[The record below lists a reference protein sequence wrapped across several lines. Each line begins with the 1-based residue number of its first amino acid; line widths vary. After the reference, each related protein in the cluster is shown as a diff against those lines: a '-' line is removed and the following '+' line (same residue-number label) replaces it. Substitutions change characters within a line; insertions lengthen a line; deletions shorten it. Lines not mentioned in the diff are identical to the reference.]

1 MSTSTLLHVAK
12 VALLM
17 LGIAAYYFTWHLLIN
32 NGTQNLMAD
41 IRDNGPHHLPG
52 TREPLVQKCE
62 HHLLAFDLNID
73 ATHLQRLAL
82 LRSYPSHFQLLA
94 QFTNTSYLDTGIR
107 LVDYQLTVL
116 NVFFYPL
123 LSGSH
128 PSASLQLYHF
138 AGSCFAGYALLLVE
152 GLRNGNRWTTIALY
166 VILVP
171 LPFTKSP
178 RRCLDSQY
186 SALLPGAS

>member
-1 MSTSTLLHVAK
+1 MSTSKLLHVAK
-12 VALLM
+12 AGLLM
-17 LGIAAYYFTWHLLIN
+17 LGIAAYYFTWHLLIH
-32 NGTQNLMAD
+32 NGTQALMAD

-62 HHLLAFDLNID
+62 HNLPSYYPLILPLQLLALNLNIE
-73 ATHLQRLAL
+73 TSHLKRLDW
-82 LRSYPSHFQLLA
+82 LRSYPTYFQLLS
-94 QFTNTSYLDTGIR
+94 QSTNTSYLDTGIR

-138 AGSCFAGYALLLVE
+138 AGSCFSGYALLLFE
-152 GLRNGNRWTTIALY
+152 GIRNGNRWTIIALY
-166 VILVP
+166 VILI
-171 LPFTKSP
+171 P
-178 RRCLDSQY
+178 RSFSSFL
-186 SALLPGAS
+186 G